1 MSQNQTKRITDQF
14 RRIERRFIRQPLY
27 ALLALAYLLVA
38 LNLVGLITN
47 QPLTGKNSEITYFAL
62 ILLIAFLW
70 MFARSLLIITPKFHD
85 RFSTA
90 IPVWEQILLAINEAV
105 AAGLLA
111 QFGANI
117 LVHLFQPD
125 VFTTRVDP
133 LYTVGIGVI
142 VLTYYFGM
150 ELMWVQ
156 GWNNFFSRT
165 SVWVTLARF
174 YAPLALIVTTLVIAR
189 RLINRADPRTAGLL
203 GTSEL
208 DLTILALAP
217 VVWLLILVI
226 VILLFTS
233 GRGLRERFLPTILLD
248 RLPPRVSRA
257 LRSISD
263 MDMLLI
269 LSALA
274 TVIPAYL
281 FLIGD
286 RGGLLGVLSGR
297 IQQGAGALIETS
309 QQALAFVF
317 TIPFYLIVVALL
329 LIYAVAI
336 AQRRLSAAQRDE
348 LINALPIGFLIV
360 LLITLYLFAIP
371 FTQVLIAGRLPQ
383 LPQDLG
389 RILTFNVVIP
399 LLLLYGHYFVL
410 VRLPYGRGQVH
421 WREATNAEL
430 SAQLVAVEREIQAL
444 NAQITHLD
452 QTWIGDQRLDT
463 LYRYVQLNSRRD
475 DLNMRRLQYVAERQS
490 LAELS
495 DAPVSLAVARLPIR
509 IVSIGIP
516 LLLFIQIYQWAILN
530 NGLRDII
537 NNPNITVFEFFSA
550 LLRQTQF

>member
-1 MSQNQTKRITDQF
+1 MTQPKRITAQI
-14 RRIERRFIRQPLY
+14 RRIEMRFVRQPLY
-27 ALLALAYLLVA
+27 AALALVYLLVCA
-38 LNLVGLITN
+38 NLARILIN
-47 QPLTGKNSEITYFAL
+47 QPLTGKGSETTYFAL

-70 MFARSLLIITPKFHD
+70 AFVRSMLIITPKFHD

-90 IPVWEQILLAINEAV
+90 LPVWEQVLLLINEAV

-111 QFGANI
+111 QFGSGI
-117 LVHLFQPD
+117 LVHIFQPD
-125 VFTTRVDP
+125 VFTTLVDP
-133 LYTVGIGVI
+133 LYTLGSAVI
-142 VLTYYFGM
+142 ILTYYGGM
-150 ELMWVQ
+150 ELMWIQ
-156 GWNNFFSRT
+156 RWNDFFSRS
-165 SVWVTLARF
+165 SVWVNLARL
-174 YAPLALIVTTLVIAR
+174 YAPLALIMTTLLITR

-208 DLTILALAP
+208 DLTVLALAP
-217 VVWLLILVI
+217 VIWLLILVV
-226 VILLFTS
+226 VILIYTG

-248 RLPPRVSRA
+248 RLPPRLARG

-269 LSALA
+269 LAALA

-286 RGGLLGVLSGR
+286 RGGFLGVLSGR
-297 IQQGAGALIETS
+297 IQAGAGALIESS

-317 TIPFYLIVVALL
+317 TIPFYAVIIGLL
-329 LIYAVAI
+329 VIYALAM
-336 AQRRLSAAQRDE
+336 AQSKLSAAQRDE
-348 LINALPIGFLIV
+348 LVSKLPIGFLIV
-360 LLITLYLFAIP
+360 LIITLYLVAIP
-371 FTQVLIAGRLPQ
+371 LTQVLIAGRLPQ

-399 LLLLYGHYFVL
+399 LLLLYGHYFL
-410 VRLPYGRGQVH
+410 FVRVPYGRGQNR
-421 WREATNAEL
+421 WRETFSGTLATQLAE
-430 SAQLVAVEREIQAL
+430 VEREIQTL
-444 NAQITHLD
+444 NTQLGQLD
-452 QTWIGDQRLDT
+452 QNWVNDQRLDT
-463 LYRYVQLNSRRD
+463 LYHYVQLNSRRD
-475 DLNMRRLQYVAERQS
+475 DLNMQRLQFVAERQS

-495 DAPVSLAVARLPIR
+495 EAPVSLTVARLPIR

-537 NNPNITVFEFFSA
+537 NNPNITVFEFFRA

>member
-1 MSQNQTKRITDQF
+1 MTQAKRITSQL

-27 ALLALAYLLVA
+27 AVLALVYALVA
-38 LNLVGLITN
+38 FNLATRLLDAPTR
-47 QPLTGKNSEITYFAL
+47 GKSSEITYFVL
-62 ILLIAFLW
+62 ILLVAFTW
-70 MFARSLLIITPKFHD
+70 MFVRAVLIITPKFHA

-111 QFGANI
+111 LFGANV
-117 LVHLFQPD
+117 LVHIFQPD
-125 VFTTRVDP
+125 VFTTRIDLP
-133 LYTVGIGVI
+133 YTVGIGII
-142 VLTYYFGM
+142 VVTYYAGM
-150 ELMWVQ
+150 ELMWIQ
-156 GWNNFFSRT
+156 RWNDFFSR
-165 SVWVTLARF
+165 SAVWVNLARLF
-174 YAPLALIVTTLVIAR
+174 APLALIVTTLIIIR

-208 DLTILALAP
+208 DTTILALAP
-217 VVWLLILVI
+217 VIWLLILVI
-226 VILLFTS
+226 VILLYTS
-233 GRGLRERFLPTILLD
+233 GRGLRERFLPPILLS
-248 RLPPRVSRA
+248 RLPTHLSRI
-257 LRSISD
+257 LKSISD
-263 MDMLLI
+263 MDMILI
-269 LSALA
+269 LAALA

-286 RGGLLGVLSGR
+286 RGGLFGVLSGR

-317 TIPFYLIVVALL
+317 TAPFYLVIVGL
-329 LIYAVAI
+329 LIVYALAM
-336 AQRRLSAAQRDE
+336 AQSKLSAQQRDE
-348 LINALPIGFLIV
+348 LVEALPIGFLII
-360 LLITLYLFAIP
+360 LIITLYLFAIP

-399 LLLLYGHYFVL
+399 LLLLYAHYFVL
-410 VRLPYGRGQVH
+410 VRLPYGRGQVR
-421 WREATNAEL
+421 WRTTYSAAL
-430 SAQLVAVEREIQAL
+430 SGQLSQVEQDIQAL
-444 NAQITHLD
+444 NAQISQLD
-452 QTWIGDQRLDT
+452 QTWINDQRMDT

-475 DLNMRRLQYVAERQS
+475 DLNMRRLQVVAERQS

-495 DAPVSLAVARLPIR
+495 EAPVSLAVARLPIR

>member
-1 MSQNQTKRITDQF
+1 
-14 RRIERRFIRQPLY
+14 
-27 ALLALAYLLVA
+27 
-38 LNLVGLITN
+38 
-47 QPLTGKNSEITYFAL
+47 
-62 ILLIAFLW
+62 
-70 MFARSLLIITPKFHD
+70 MFVRSVLIISPKFHD

-90 IPVWEQILLAINEAV
+90 IPVWEQILLTINEAV

-111 QFGANI
+111 LFGSNL

-125 VFTTRVDP
+125 VFTTRVDLP
-133 LYTVGIGVI
+133 YTVSIGIVVI
-142 VLTYYFGM
+142 TYYVGM

-156 GWNNFFSRT
+156 SWNNFFSR
-165 SVWVTLARF
+165 SRVWVNLARF
-174 YAPLALIVTTLVIAR
+174 YAPLALIVTTLIITR
-189 RLINRADPRTAGLL
+189 RLINRADPRTAQLL

-208 DLTILALAP
+208 DLTVLALAP
-217 VVWLLILVI
+217 VIWLLILVV
-226 VILLFTS
+226 VILIYTG

-248 RLPPRVSRA
+248 RLPPRLSRI

-286 RGGLLGVLSGR
+286 RGGFLGVLSGQ

-309 QQALAFVF
+309 QQALAFLF
-317 TIPFYLIVVALL
+317 TIPFYIVVASL
-329 LIYAVAI
+329 LIIYAMAM
-336 AQRRLSAAQRDE
+336 AQSKLSAKQRDE
-348 LINALPIGFLIV
+348 LVDSLPIGFLII
-360 LLITLYLFAIP
+360 LIITLYLFAIP

-383 LPQDLG
+383 LQQELG

-399 LLLLYGHYFVL
+399 LMLLYGHYFVL
-410 VRLPYGRGQVH
+410 VRMPYGRGQNR
-421 WREATNAEL
+421 WRENFSITLASEL
-430 SAQLVAVEREIQAL
+430 ANVERDIQAL
-444 NAQITHLD
+444 NTQIEQLD
-452 QTWIGDQRLDT
+452 QTWIHDQRLET

-495 DAPVSLAVARLPIR
+495 EAPVSIAVARLPIR

-537 NNPNITVFEFFSA
+537 NNPNITVFEFFRA